1 MVPDDEMSR
10 QESTAA
16 AMHSTAE
23 QLEAAEGILHQ
34 SAEASPNDKT
44 KARLHRLG
52 DEVTAQAHDIDQR
65 ANRLSGPA
73 GRPDHLEHGA
83 AASDK
88 RSLQ

>member
-1 MVPDDEMSR
+1 MIPDDEMSR

-16 AMHSTAE
+16 TMHTTAE
-23 QLEAAEGILHQ
+23 QLEAAEGILHH

-52 DEVTAQAHDIDQR
+52 EDVTALAHDIDQR
-65 ANRLSGPA
+65 ADRLSSPT
-73 GRPDHLEHGA
+73 GRADHLEHGA

-88 RSLQ
+88 RPLQ